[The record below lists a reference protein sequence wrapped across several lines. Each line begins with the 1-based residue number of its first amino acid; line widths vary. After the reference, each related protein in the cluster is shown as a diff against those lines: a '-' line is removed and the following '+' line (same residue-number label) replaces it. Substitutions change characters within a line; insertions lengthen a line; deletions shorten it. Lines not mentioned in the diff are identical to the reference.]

1 MDRGAM
7 DWDAIESI
15 TDHIVA
21 TVPSQDLLDALAL
34 TFLLRRYRATGRSD
48 VCNALEPALAR
59 ALERDVL
66 DETTTQRA
74 GWLTVFSEAATL
86 SADERIHHAGNTL
99 AAELVRKWGQESAVD
114 AAASSVDACL
124 VWSQVRDS
132 GNLVGNAVDELER
145 IVASAYQPEEGLT
158 HSTGRSRAIRGQ
170 LTDHVALSTALLT
183 AYNVSG
189 RLPYPM
195 LAEELM
201 QFARRSLWDEETGAF
216 WASTLDRHQPLVD
229 NCNAARVFCRLAAL
243 HADPDYIKAAVV
255 APHADY
261 AQDAARVLSRVS
273 QSSQKGEPA
282 TAAYGLA
289 LAEWLDLAVNSTD
302 RRLI

>member
-15 TDHIVA
+15 TDDIVA
-21 TVPSQDLLDALAL
+21 TVPSHDVLDALAL

-59 ALERDVL
+59 ALDRRAA

-74 GWLTVFSEAATL
+74 AWLAVFSEAAIL
-86 SADERIHHAGNTL
+86 SADERIHDAGNTL
-99 AAELVRKWGQESAVD
+99 AAELVREWGRESAVD

-132 GNLVGNAVDELER
+132 GNLVASAVDELER
-145 IVASAYQPEEGLT
+145 IVASAYQPEEGLA
-158 HSTGRSRAIRGQ
+158 HSTGRGGSMRGQ
-170 LTDHVALSTALLT
+170 LTDHVALSMALLT
-183 AYNVSG
+183 AYDVSA
-189 RLPYPM
+189 RLPYSM

-201 QFARRSLWDEETGAF
+201 QFARRSLWDEEAGAF
-216 WASTLDRHQPLVD
+216 WTSTLDRHQPLVD
-229 NCNAARVFCRLAAL
+229 NCNAARVLCRLAAL

-261 AQDAARVLSRVS
+261 AQDAARVLSRES
-273 QSSQKGEPA
+273 QSYQKGEPV

-289 LAEWLDLAVNSTD
+289 LAQWLDLAVNTTD

>member
-1 MDRGAM
+1 MDPGAM
-7 DWDAIESI
+7 GWDAIESI
-15 TDHIVA
+15 TDDIVA
-21 TVPSQDLLDALAL
+21 TVPSHDVLDALAL
-34 TFLLRRYRATGRSD
+34 MFLLRRYRATGRSD

-59 ALERDVL
+59 ALERQAA

-74 GWLTVFSEAATL
+74 AWLAVFSEAATL
-86 SADERIHHAGNTL
+86 SADERIHDAGNTV
-99 AAELVRKWGQESAVD
+99 AAELVREWGRDSAVD

-132 GNLVGNAVDELER
+132 SNLVGRAVDELER
-145 IVASAYQPEEGLT
+145 IVASAYQPEEGLA
-158 HSTGRSRAIRGQ
+158 HSTGRARSMRGQ
-170 LTDHVALSTALLT
+170 LTDHVDLSMALLT
-183 AYNVSG
+183 AYDVSA
-189 RLPYPM
+189 RLPYSM

-201 QFARRSLWDEETGAF
+201 QFARRSLWDEEAGAF

-229 NCNAARVFCRLAAL
+229 NCNAARVLCRLAAL
-243 HADPDYIKAAVV
+243 HADPDYRKAAVV

-261 AQDAARVLSRVS
+261 AQDAARVLSRES
-273 QSSQKGEPA
+273 QSYQKGETA

-289 LAEWLDLAVNSTD
+289 LAEWLDLVVNSTD

>member
-7 DWDAIESI
+7 DWDAVESI
-15 TDHIVA
+15 ADDIVA
-21 TVPSQDLLDALAL
+21 TVPSQDVLDALAL

-48 VCNALEPALAR
+48 VCDALEPALAR
-59 ALERDVL
+59 ALERHVL

-99 AAELVRKWGQESAVD
+99 AAELVREWGQESAVE
-114 AAASSVDACL
+114 AAALSVDACL

-145 IVASAYQPEEGLT
+145 IVAAAYQPEEGLA
-158 HSTGRSRAIRGQ
+158 HSTGRARSMRGQ
-170 LTDHVALSTALLT
+170 LTDHVALSMALLT
-183 AYNVSG
+183 AYDVSG
-189 RLPYPM
+189 RLPYSM

-201 QFARRSLWDEETGAF
+201 QFARRSLWDEESGAF

-229 NCNAARVFCRLAAL
+229 NCNAARVLCRLAAL
-243 HADPDYIKAAVV
+243 HAHPDYIKAAVV

-261 AQDAARVLSRVS
+261 ARDAARVLSREG
-273 QSSQKGEPA
+273 QGYQKGEPA

>member
-15 TDHIVA
+15 TDDIVA
-21 TVPSQDLLDALAL
+21 TVPSQDVLDALAL

-59 ALERDVL
+59 ALERHML
-66 DETTTQRA
+66 DQTTAQRA

-86 SADERIHHAGNTL
+86 SADERIHHAGDTL
-99 AAELVRKWGQESAVD
+99 AAELVREWGRESAVD

-145 IVASAYQPEEGLT
+145 IVSSAYQPEEGLA
-158 HSTGRSRAIRGQ
+158 HSTGRARPMRGQ
-170 LTDHVALSTALLT
+170 LTDHVALSMALLT
-183 AYNVSG
+183 AYDISG
-189 RLPYPM
+189 RLPYSM

-201 QFARRSLWDEETGAF
+201 QFARRSLWDEEAGAF
-216 WASTLDRHQPLVD
+216 WASTIDRHQPFVD
-229 NCNAARVFCRLAAL
+229 NCNAARVLCRLAAL
-243 HADPDYIKAAVV
+243 HGDPDYVKAAVV

-261 AQDAARVLSRVS
+261 AQDAARVLSRES
-273 QSSQKGEPA
+273 QSYQKGEPA